1 MVYKVIDKVG
11 DKYVYVLDWNS
22 VNLDVLYEINWVE
35 YKSNWVDWGLRG
47 MLWGY
52 YIYGRDSVIIFDM
65 GECGCI
71 KRVIKGVIIL
81 Y

>member
-1 MVYKVIDKVG
+1 MCVDLG
-11 DKYVYVLDWNS
+11 
-22 VNLDVLYEINWVE
+22 
-35 YKSNWVDWGLRG
+35 WVDLDMCYMRLIRG
-47 MLWGY
+47 IVGVMRVLCGY

>member
-1 MVYKVIDKVG
+1 MGVK
-11 DKYVYVLDWNS
+11 
-22 VNLDVLYEINWVE
+22 
-35 YKSNWVDWGLRG
+35 RG
-47 MLWGY
+47 VMGY

-65 GECGCI
+65 GDGGECI